1 MNVDKNIIKEKIEEL
16 KRNGT
21 AVVFECGDYYV
32 QIAAHSPGELYVEA
46 VSHHYHSSINIGL
59 ESSFA
64 AMGFHLEEGGNY
76 SRVYPAG
83 ATSET
88 DMLADDIVKIFS
100 DLYLAGSSNEPF
112 VVNDIT

>member
-1 MNVDKNIIKEKIEEL
+1 MNVDKNIILEKIEEL
-16 KRNGT
+16 KRDGT
-21 AVVFECGDYYV
+21 AVVFEYGDHYV
-32 QIAAHSPGELYVEA
+32 QIAAQSPGEFYVEA
-46 VSHHYHSSINIGL
+46 VSHHYHSAIDIGL

-83 ATSET
+83 AISET
-88 DMLADDIVKIFS
+88 DKLADDIVRIFR
-100 DLYLAGSSNEPF
+100 DLYQAGGNNEPF